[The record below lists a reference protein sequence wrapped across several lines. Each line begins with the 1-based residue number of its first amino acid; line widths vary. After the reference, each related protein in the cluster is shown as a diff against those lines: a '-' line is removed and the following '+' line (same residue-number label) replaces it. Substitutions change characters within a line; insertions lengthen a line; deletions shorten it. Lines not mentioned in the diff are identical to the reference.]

1 MTNDVEDEEV
11 IGPMKRRPR
20 VLFGCT
26 FKIGTSPSL
35 YVTVNEDPSGKVLR
49 EVIVHVAKSGSQV
62 NAYAEAIGR
71 LISTALQANIPLETI
86 IGQMSG
92 IQSSITAWDNGKLV
106 RSIPDVI
113 SQLLDEFRAKYLGY
127 STFIEEDDIE
137 DKDEEP
143 SSNTSQNKFSGELCS
158 SCGEPLVAES
168 GCFVCKSCGYSA
180 CSS

>member
-1 MTNDVEDEEV
+1 
-11 IGPMKRRPR
+11 
-20 VLFGCT
+20 
-26 FKIGTSPSL
+26 L

-62 NAYAEAIGR
+62 NAYAETIGR
-71 LISTALQANIPLETI
+71 LISVALQANIPIDTI

-113 SQLLDEFRAKYLGY
+113 SNLLDEFRTQYLGY
-127 STFIEEDDIE
+127 STFIEEDDTEEDTTEEDDIE
-137 DKDEEP
+137 EDDEVE
-143 SSNTSQNKFSGELCS
+143 QKFSGELCS